1 MTERYSCCKINF
13 ARLASTWPFW
23 AVDPKRIHSG
33 FRQPHGS
40 SAQAM
45 LTLLNIS
52 NVALIDNLR
61 VEFEP
66 GLNLL
71 TGETGSGKSI
81 IVDALGLLIGG
92 RFSPDMLKAGETA
105 ASVEGL
111 FSIQP
116 ISELVELLTAAGIDP
131 DGGELIVRRE
141 FSAAGR
147 SKVFVNNRLVTGSTL
162 RDLRPF
168 LVDIHGQGDQQTLF
182 NPETHLD
189 LLDSYAGAESLR
201 DEISSLYR
209 RLQDV
214 KSQLSEQQRDEAG
227 RFQLVDI
234 LRFQI
239 DELERAAL
247 TIGEDERLE
256 EERRRLNNIEKLSR
270 ICADAL
276 AITYDDADSG
286 LGRVGQAMKKVE
298 ELTEYESSFRSYI
311 EGLRAA
317 SAVLE
322 DLAFALRDFGEKLE
336 FSPSRQAE
344 VDNRLAELQRLKRK
358 YGGSVESAL
367 EHLARSQDR
376 LRNIEYS
383 DERETHLKE
392 EVKVALA
399 DYLDVARRLR
409 EKRIGAIEKFSRAVE
424 RSLAEVAM
432 DNARFEV
439 HIDMSPDLE
448 NPASS
453 LEAASESKLTAR
465 GMDDVE
471 FFFSANVGEPPRRL
485 AKVASGGE
493 ASRLMLVLKT
503 AANASRFP
511 RTIVFDE
518 VDSGIGG
525 RVAEAVGAKLK
536 RLSETNQVL
545 CVTHQAQ
552 IARFAKRHL
561 LLQKQ
566 AVGGRTEI
574 AVETLDMRSRVEEI
588 ARMLTGAE
596 ITQSARRHAEELLK
610 TT

>member
-1 MTERYSCCKINF
+1 MKF
-13 ARLASTWPFW
+13 LAVS
-23 AVDPKRIHSG
+23 ANR
-33 FRQPHGS
+33 GS
-40 SAQAM
+40 SVHAM
-45 LTLLNIS
+45 LTLLHIS

-81 IVDALGLLIGG
+81 IVDALGLLIGA
-92 RFSPDMLKAGETA
+92 RFSSDLLKAGETNA
-105 ASVEGL
+105 FVEGL
-111 FSIQP
+111 FSIP
-116 ISELVELLTAAGIDP
+116 PVPELVELLAAAGIEA
-131 DGGELIVRRE
+131 DGDELIVRRE
-141 FSAAGR
+141 LAAGGR
-147 SKVFVNNRLVTGSTL
+147 SKVFVNNRLATGSTL

-189 LLDSYAGAESLR
+189 LLDSYAGADSLR
-201 DEISSLYR
+201 EEIAFLYR
-209 RLQDV
+209 RLQSIR
-214 KSQLSEQQRDEAG
+214 SQLDEQLKDEAE

-239 DELERAAL
+239 DELERASLA
-247 TIGEDERLE
+247 IGEDERLE

-270 ICADAL
+270 ICADAF

-286 LGRVGQAMKKVE
+286 LARVGQALKKVE

-311 EGLRAA
+311 EGLQAA
-317 SAVLE
+317 SAILE

-336 FSPSRQAE
+336 FSPSRLAE
-344 VDNRLAELQRLKRK
+344 VDNRLAEIQRLKRK

-383 DERETHLKE
+383 DEREAKLRE
-392 EVKVALA
+392 EMNVAMA
-399 DYLDVARRLR
+399 AYLESARRLH
-409 EKRIGAIEKFSRAVE
+409 ETRIGTIKRFSRAIE
-424 RSLAEVAM
+424 HSLTEVAM
-432 DNARFEV
+432 ESARFEV
-439 HIDMSPDLE
+439 HLESVPDLE
-448 NPASS
+448 NPVLALDCTGASQ
-453 LEAASESKLTAR
+453 SKITAR
-465 GMDDVE
+465 GIDELE
-471 FFFSANVGEPPRRL
+471 FFFSANAGEPPRRL

-536 RLSETNQVL
+536 KLSETNQVL

-552 IARFAKRHL
+552 IARFADRHL

-566 AVGGRTEI
+566 TVEGRTEV
-574 AVETLDMRSRVEEI
+574 AVENLNMRSRVEEI

-596 ITQSARRHAEELLK
+596 ITQSARRHAKELLK